1 MQKTNEDL
9 ISEKDKTIAKPEETI
24 NTNNDLISEKDKTS
38 EITVQIGRSDQKP
51 QGKLKSEVEWKKD
64 L

>member
-1 MQKTNEDL
+1 M